1 MRKVISI
8 FGVILVTSTLLFS
21 CGSGT
26 ANKQGEKK
34 SIDAE
39 TVSLK
44 ASKNNKANLES
55 DNQVINNKVVCTE
68 KEAKNED
75 GVDPI
80 LIKTCFYKAYKTI
93 TNGYPDYKGRY
104 SYEYS
109 VFKKQENGNYIQIKN
124 ASLFNKNKK
133 ELLSIINSKIEKD
146 YNSVYND
153 PETKDC
159 FEEESFTPYNFDQL
173 GITFSDDK
181 INFEVTFG
189 LAGAC
194 MSVDGTT
201 VSFSLEEIQK
211 YLID

>member
-1 MRKVISI
+1 MTSI
-8 FGVILVTSTLLFS
+8 FRVILVTSTILSS
-21 CGSGT
+21 CRSGST
-26 ANKQGEKK
+26 NKQEEKK
-34 SIDAE
+34 SIE
-39 TVSLK
+39 TTIEPLD
-44 ASKNNKANLES
+44 ASKIKKAYLETE
-55 DNQVINNKVVCTE
+55 NQVISNKVICTE

-133 ELLSIINSKIEKD
+133 ELLLIINSKIEKD

-153 PETKDC
+153 PETRDC
-159 FEEESFTPYNFDQL
+159 FEDESFTPYNFDQL

>member
-1 MRKVISI
+1 MRKMTSI
-8 FGVILVTSTLLFS
+8 FRVILVTSTILSS
-21 CGSGT
+21 CRSGST
-26 ANKQGEKK
+26 NKQEEKK
-34 SIDAE
+34 SIE
-39 TVSLK
+39 TTIEPLD
-44 ASKNNKANLES
+44 ASKIKKAYLETE
-55 DNQVINNKVVCTE
+55 NQVISNKVICTE

-133 ELLSIINSKIEKD
+133 ELLLIINSKIEKD

-153 PETKDC
+153 PETRDC
-159 FEEESFTPYNFDQL
+159 FEDESFTPYNFDQL